1 MPEASI
7 PSSQLKTQW
16 LPSWSP
22 RMPQLTVFSVYV
34 FIFFRKRKKER
45 KKNLITSTATDF

>member
-7 PSSQLKTQW
+7 PSSQLKAHW

-22 RMPQLTVFSVYV
+22 RMPQLTMFSVY
-34 FIFFRKRKKER
+34 FFPERERKKEQ
-45 KKNLITSTATDF
+45 KEIDNLYSN

>member
-7 PSSQLKTQW
+7 PSSQLKAHW

-22 RMPQLTVFSVYV
+22 RMPQLTMSSVYV
-34 FIFFRKRKKER
+34 FSKRERNKKKKEID
-45 KKNLITSTATDF
+45 NLYSS

>member
-7 PSSQLKTQW
+7 PSSQLKAHW

-22 RMPQLTVFSVYV
+22 RMPQLTMFSVY
-34 FIFFRKRKKER
+34 FFQKEKER
-45 KKNLITSTATDF
+45 KNKKKLITSTATNF